1 MREKRNIFLTPHFQ
15 NLNARSRFFK
25 FTPCKIKIYDRKEGA
40 SGDGNLCGGEEEI
53 TYVTLSEGIVRNKN
67 IYQPAVHEK
76 GWSEEKLIKY
86 VI

>member
-1 MREKRNIFLTPHFQ
+1 MIVKRVQ
-15 NLNARSRFFK
+15 VEMG
-25 FTPCKIKIYDRKEGA
+25 IYE
-40 SGDGNLCGGEEEI
+40 GGEEEI